1 MMLFLGRFSSLTH
14 MQNEQNLSLKKH
26 INLIK
31 FFQFKIHKNT
41 KKKKIILMNIQNN
54 FSLKNYNTFG
64 IEAKANQFVSVSSI
78 EELKE
83 VLTQSDDIFIL
94 GGGSNMLLTQ
104 NIEKLVVHVNLKG
117 REIVEQNDD
126 FAIVK
131 AQAGENW
138 HEFVLWCIAQNLGGI
153 ENLSLIPGNVGT
165 TPIQNIGAYGV
176 EIKDTMFSCEAL
188 NLKTLEIETFTNA
201 QCKFEYRESVFKN
214 ELKNQ
219 YIITSVSFKLTKK
232 NHKVSTTYGAIETE
246 LHHQNIKNPTLKDV
260 SNAVIAIRQSKLPD
274 PKELGNSG
282 SFFKNPVVPISVYE
296 KAKEKHPDIPN
307 YPVSETHV
315 KVPAGWLIE
324 QAGFKG
330 KRFGDAGIHSK
341 QALVLVNY
349 GQATGSE
356 IWSVAQHI
364 QQTVKE
370 MFGIVIEAE
379 VNVI

>member
-1 MMLFLGRFSSLTH
+1 
-14 MQNEQNLSLKKH
+14 
-26 INLIK
+26 
-31 FFQFKIHKNT
+31 
-41 KKKKIILMNIQNN
+41 MNIIQNQ
-54 FSLKNYNTFG
+54 SLKNYNTFG
-64 IEAKANQFVSVSSI
+64 IDTNAQQFVSVNSI
-78 EELKE
+78 SELKDILSNNKE
-83 VLTQSDDIFIL
+83 IFIL

-104 NIEKLVVHVNLKG
+104 DISTLVVHINLKG

-138 HEFVLWCIAQNLGGI
+138 HEFVLWCIDQNFGGI

-188 NLKTLEIETFTNA
+188 NKKTLAIETFTNE

-214 ELKNQ
+214 ELKDQ
-219 YIITSVSFKLTKK
+219 YIITSVNFKLSKR
-232 NHKVSTTYGAIETE
+232 NHNVSTTYGAIETE
-246 LHHQNIKNPTLKDV
+246 LLHQNIKNPSLKDV

-282 SFFKNPVVPISVYE
+282 SFFKNPIVSNETYE
-296 KAKEKHPDIPN
+296 KAKVLHPEMPH
-307 YPVSETHV
+307 YVVSETHV

-330 KRFGDAGIHSK
+330 KRFGDAGVHK
-341 QALVLVNY
+341 NQALVLVNY
-349 GQATGSE
+349 GTATGAE
-356 IWSVAQHI
+356 IVALSQNI
-364 QQTVKE
+364 QQTILE
-370 MFGIVIEAE
+370 QFGITIEAE
-379 VNVI
+379 VNII